1 MTFGSKLQQLR
12 KAKGLSQEELA
23 DTLRVS
29 RQSVS
34 RWENDQGYPEMEK
47 LVQISSVFSATTDFL
62 LKEPS
67 DNEEGERLYPGYY
80 VSRETAEGFL
90 LFRERRSRMRA
101 AGTSLSTLA
110 FLPFFLFIGND
121 IAAVLPCLVLLAAA
135 VCIFL
140 TDNLRNNPYKALN
153 NQLLSFQPAFLEEL
167 KSTFQIMQKKYL
179 LMTLAGTL
187 SLFLGIIYMI
197 LADELFSQSHF

>member
-29 RQSVS
+29 RQAVS

-80 VSRETAEGFL
+80 VSRETAEGFC
-90 LFRERRSRMRA
+90 FSVKGEA
-101 AGTSLSTLA
+101 ACGRPVHHCRHLPSCHFSFLSGTTSLPYCHAWYYS
-110 FLPFFLFIGND
+110 LP
-121 IAAVLPCLVLLAAA
+121 PCV
-135 VCIFL
+135 
-140 TDNLRNNPYKALN
+140 
-153 NQLLSFQPAFLEEL
+153 
-167 KSTFQIMQKKYL
+167 
-179 LMTLAGTL
+179 
-187 SLFLGIIYMI
+187 
-197 LADELFSQSHF
+197 FSSRTI